1 MEFVDKF
8 MDSYWDVAKDIDFNS
23 KKLQLSIFFVV
34 FNPLYWNFGARLE
47 YNTKLL
53 SKLAFGSKLLAV
65 YLFSV
70 SVFTLGLIRDHVYKE
85 AILEQPTSP
94 LLDVPLV
101 KALGVLSFGVGSV
114 FVSSSM
120 YKLGIVGT
128 YLGDHFGFL
137 KDERI
142 TDFPFS
148 VLDNPMYDG
157 STLCFLGTALW
168 YGKASGI
175 FISGLVYAM
184 YQLVELLEEPF
195 TAKIYQKREEQK
207 KVK

>member
-1 MEFVDKF
+1 MDYVDKF
-8 MDSYWDVAKDIDFNS
+8 KDIYWELAKDIDFNS
-23 KKLQLSIFFVV
+23 KKIQTSIFFVV

-65 YLFSV
+65 YAFSLT
-70 SVFTLGLIRDHVYKE
+70 VFTLGLIRDHIYRD
-85 AILEQPTSP
+85 AILDQPTSP
-94 LLDVPLV
+94 LLDTPLV
-101 KALGVLSFGVGSV
+101 KVIGALLFATGSV
-114 FVSSSM
+114 FVSTSM

-168 YGKASGI
+168 YGKASGV

-184 YQLVELLEEPF
+184 YQLVELIEEPF
-195 TAKIYQKREEQK
+195 TAKIYSKRDEQK
-207 KVK
+207 KAN